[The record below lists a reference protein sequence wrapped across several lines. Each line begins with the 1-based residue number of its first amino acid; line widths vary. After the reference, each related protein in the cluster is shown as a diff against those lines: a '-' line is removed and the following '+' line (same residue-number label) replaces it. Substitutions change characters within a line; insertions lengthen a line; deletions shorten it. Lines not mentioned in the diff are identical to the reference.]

1 MSDNKEPI
9 VFINWQEVRRRS
21 SRLGSVLVTG
31 LYYLAI
37 LALIFEA
44 FHIAIYAANLPV
56 SSWNRIHV
64 ASLVGLELAAVWFL
78 TLIRKQR
85 HAGEWSPLLTV
96 FVLSMVSYIAFRSSA
111 PAAVTQ
117 SSDRCVS
124 PGRASARRSSTRW
137 CASTTSTAW
146 TPSPGA
152 PGSTSPR

>member
-1 MSDNKEPI
+1 MSDSKEPI
-9 VFINWQEVRRRS
+9 VFVNWQEVRRRS
-21 SRLGSVLVTG
+21 SRLGSVLVAG

-44 FHIAIYAANLPV
+44 FHVAIYAANPPV

-85 HAGEWSPLLTV
+85 HAGEWSPLLSL

-117 SSDRCVS
+117 AKAAPDV
-124 PGRASARRSSTRW
+124 RS
-137 CASTTSTAW
+137 
-146 TPSPGA
+146 
-152 PGSTSPR
+152 GSEVRHPPVAKPAVLRKR